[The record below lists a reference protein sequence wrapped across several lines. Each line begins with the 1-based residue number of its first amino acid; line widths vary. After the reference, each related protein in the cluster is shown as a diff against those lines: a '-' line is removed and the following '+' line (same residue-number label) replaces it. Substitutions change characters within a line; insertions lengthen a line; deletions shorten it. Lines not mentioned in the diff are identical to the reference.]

1 MIEQLYEVAKL
12 RCQLTTF
19 EKYFENASNCGFHQK
34 VSHSSTR
41 TLTQVNF
48 RKTRVFSA
56 SAFDITYSTIMAY
69 ISQTSHHHIA
79 AAPLESLCRLVLCAL
94 YTNAFDTTPSIRE
107 TVLAYDMTAPT
118 SSSGRLLLPGQPV
131 SVSRSSKPQLE
142 LGLGTYARGDYI
154 LSSLV
159 GYESRTL
166 SGSSSSSSST
176 LPNQT
181 TKSKTGLAQTEIVSI
196 SGVENRFVVPRPDS
210 TVIARVTRVTP
221 RQAYLSI
228 LIVDGQPCGSSS
240 STSSTFV
247 QSGLGNHAAGE
258 GEGVD
263 FQGVVRSQDVRS
275 TEKDKVKIAD
285 CFRPGDIV
293 RATVISLGDAR
304 SYYLSTAGNSLGVIY
319 ATSATSAGAQ
329 LSDTPGGAGWNITG
343 NPMLPISWNQMI
355 DPITGI
361 LENRKCAK
369 PDSI

>member
-1 MIEQLYEVAKL
+1 MTSKADMA
-12 RCQLTTF
+12 
-19 EKYFENASNCGFHQK
+19 AS
-34 VSHSSTR
+34 
-41 TLTQVNF
+41 
-48 RKTRVFSA
+48 
-56 SAFDITYSTIMAY
+56 I
-69 ISQTSHHHIA
+69 
-79 AAPLESLCRLVLCAL
+79 
-94 YTNAFDTTPSIRE
+94 
-107 TVLAYDMTAPT
+107 

-131 SVSRSSKPQLE
+131 SVASSSKSQLE
-142 LGLGTYARGDYI
+142 LGLGTYARGDYV

-159 GYESRTL
+159 GYETRTA
-166 SGSSSSSSST
+166 ST
-176 LPNQT
+176 ST
-181 TKSKTGLAQTEIVSI
+181 TTTTTATKSKNPRTEAISI

-275 TEKDKVKIAD
+275 TEKDKVKLAD

-304 SYYLSTAGNSLGVIY
+304 SYYLSTAGNTLGVIY
-319 ATSATSAGAQ
+319 AVSATSAGSGGAAGEA
-329 LSDTPGGAGWNITG
+329 DGTPAVTGVGGAGWNVNG
-343 NPMLPISWNQMI
+343 NPMVPISWNQMI
-355 DPITGI
+355 DPVTGVV
-361 LENRKCAK
+361 ENRKCAK
-369 PDSI
+369 PDSL